1 MIILLGF
8 HVSAFWIFNE
18 EKKFI
23 SSSLF
28 KISVGIIIM
37 GLGFVFMYFASLES
51 LVFGKSSMY
60 WLVLAYL
67 FHTIGELCASPVI
80 LSYITK
86 LSPKKISCKYYGDLF
101 CYNWFRK

>member
-1 MIILLGF
+1 MRR
-8 HVSAFWIFNE
+8 
-18 EKKFI
+18 KKII

-37 GLGFVFMYFASLES
+37 GLGFVFMYFAALES
-51 LVFGKSSMY
+51 NIFGKSSMY

-67 FHTIGELCASPVI
+67 FHTLGELCASPVI

-86 LSPKKISCKYYGDLF
+86 LSPKKIVARCYGDLF
-101 CYNWFRK
+101 HNWFRKQISWYNW